1 MTQSSD
7 LQTRVNDILS
17 GRGKHKGVPV
27 PVPLE
32 TAALQRH
39 FSPFVNED
47 LERAVTLASRLMQI
61 AENKGGEAGIVS
73 ALEEIEQQS
82 ATEIPGLV
90 QYAVKLFITHYPQAR
105 ALIKVKPLE
114 ERQPNLIA
122 PSKALK
128 FAGKKPETTAEIEE
142 AGSTPPE
149 DKLDFWRE
157 DPLINEHHEH
167 WHIVYPTSGRPTS
180 SGGYELGDRHGEL
193 FAYMHEQMI
202 ARYDAERLAVG
213 LSRVD
218 RFSDYRATIPQGYN
232 PGDLKLRQ
240 EDGTWYQFRARPT
253 GATISDLTGD
263 FAGRPGAKLS
273 NQEAFRDRLFEAAK
287 SGIFQQ
293 LPSQEPV
300 KIDNLGN
307 TEEANINSVDYY
319 GSGNSSNNQIY
330 GNHHNDG
337 HIHLM
342 LFDNVLP
349 FGVMADTATAVRD
362 PIFWRWHKHIDSIF
376 HTWKEQQPPN
386 NFSDA
391 PPVKIRKSTTNG
403 KGTSLD
409 IILCRQDGL
418 PTEFN
423 GEQIA
428 SEAFGYSENPDQN
441 NWNSDFANTT
451 VKLSNGETVTTID
464 ELLTQMEQR
473 QIQLDDPSQ
482 TVTIDYLS
490 HDDFY
495 YFIRVENSSDQIQRL
510 TVRIFL
516 APETELE
523 DWASWIEMD
532 KFLYRLDGLQ
542 RAVIFRRADLSSV
555 IRKPALRPQDLADP
569 SSSLRDQQPWCDC
582 GWPYTM
588 LLPRGTTEGMEFRLF
603 VMFSSGDDLN
613 LPEQPECCTSISY
626 CGLQDTDYPDK
637 RDMGYPFNRPF
648 PNGISSA
655 IAQYDNMAS
664 RTIKIRCKNL

>member
-1 MTQSSD
+1 MTQTGD
-7 LQTRVNDILS
+7 LQTKVNDILS
-17 GRGKHKGVPV
+17 GHGKEKGASGAT
-27 PVPLE
+27 PLE
-32 TAALQRH
+32 TAASQRH

-47 LERAVTLASRLMQI
+47 LERAVALASELMRI

-73 ALEEIEQQS
+73 ALQEIEQKS
-82 ATEIPGLV
+82 GTEIPGLV

-105 ALIKVKPLE
+105 ALVKVKPLE
-114 ERQPNLIA
+114 ERQANLIA

-128 FAGKKPETTAEIEE
+128 FAGEE

-149 DKLDFWRE
+149 NILDFWRE

-167 WHIVYPTSGRPTS
+167 WHIVYPMSGRPS
-180 SGGYELGDRHGEL
+180 PSGGYELGDRHGEL

-213 LSRVD
+213 LQRVD

-232 PGDLKLRQ
+232 PGNLRLRND
-240 EDGTWYQFRARPT
+240 DGTWYQFRARPA

-263 FAGRPGAKLS
+263 FAKRPGAKLV

-287 SGIFQQ
+287 TGIFQE
-293 LPSQEPV
+293 LPSQKPV

-319 GSGNSSNNQIY
+319 GSGNEKNNLIY

-342 LFDNVLP
+342 LFDNISP
-349 FGVMADTATAVRD
+349 FGVMAETATAVRD

-376 HTWKEQQPPN
+376 HTWKEQQPPHD
-386 NFSDA
+386 FSDA
-391 PPVKIRKSTTNG
+391 PPVKIRKATTNG
-403 KGTSLD
+403 KATSLD

-418 PTEFN
+418 PAEFN

-428 SEAFGYSENPDQN
+428 SEAFGYSENPEQN
-441 NWNSDFANTT
+441 NWNTDFANTT
-451 VKLSNGETVTTID
+451 VKLSSGETVTTTD

-473 QIQLDDPSQ
+473 QIQLDDPPQ

-495 YFIRVENSSDQIQRL
+495 YFIRVENSSEQIQKL

-516 APETELE
+516 APETEVE
-523 DWASWIEMD
+523 DWSSWIEMD
-532 KFLYRLDGLQ
+532 KFLYRLDGSQ

-555 IRKPALRPQDLADP
+555 IRKPALRPEDLANPD
-569 SSSLRDQQPWCDC
+569 SSLRDQQPWCDC

-588 LLPRGTTEGMEFRLF
+588 LLPRGTSEGMGFRLF

-648 PNGISSA
+648 PKGISSA
-655 IAQYDNMAS
+655 IAQYDNMAW

>member
-1 MTQSSD
+1 MTQTGD
-7 LQTRVNDILS
+7 LQTKVNDILS
-17 GRGKHKGVPV
+17 GHGKEKGASGAT
-27 PVPLE
+27 PLE
-32 TAALQRH
+32 TAASQRH

-47 LERAVTLASRLMQI
+47 LERAVALASELMRI

-73 ALEEIEQQS
+73 ALQEIEQKRG
-82 ATEIPGLV
+82 TEIPGLV

-105 ALIKVKPLE
+105 ALVKVKPLE
-114 ERQPNLIA
+114 ERQANLIA

-128 FAGKKPETTAEIEE
+128 LAGEQ

-167 WHIVYPTSGRPTS
+167 WHIVYPTEGRPS
-180 SGGYELGDRHGEL
+180 PSGSPELGDRHGEL

-213 LSRVD
+213 LQRVD

-232 PGDLKLRQ
+232 PGNLRLRND
-240 EDGTWYQFRARPT
+240 DGTWYQFRARPA
-253 GATISDLTGD
+253 GATISDLTVPP
-263 FAGRPGAKLS
+263 FVTRPGGKLS

-287 SGIFQQ
+287 TGIFQQ

-307 TEEANINSVDYY
+307 TEEGNMNSVAGDPKT
-319 GSGNSSNNQIY
+319 NEIY

-342 LFDNVLP
+342 LFDNITP
-349 FGVMADTATAVRD
+349 FGVMAETATAVRD
-362 PIFWRWHKHIDSIF
+362 PIFWRWHKHVDSIF
-376 HTWKEQQPPN
+376 HTWKEQQPPHD
-386 NFSDA
+386 FSDA
-391 PPVKIRKSTTNG
+391 PPVKIRKATTNG
-403 KGTSLD
+403 KATSLD

-418 PTEFN
+418 PAEFN

-428 SEAFGYSENPDQN
+428 SEAFGYSENPEQN
-441 NWNSDFANTT
+441 NWNTDFANTT
-451 VKLSNGETVTTID
+451 VKLSSGETVTTTD

-473 QIQLDDPSQ
+473 QIQLDDPPQ

-495 YFIRVENSSDQIQRL
+495 YFIRVENSSDRIQKL

-516 APETELE
+516 APETEIE
-523 DWASWIEMD
+523 DWSSWIEMD
-532 KFLYRLDGLQ
+532 KFLYRLDGSQ
-542 RAVIFRRADLSSV
+542 RAVIFRRADISSV
-555 IRKPALRPQDLADP
+555 IRKPALRPKDLANPD
-569 SSSLRDQQPWCDC
+569 SSLRDQQPWCDC

-588 LLPRGTTEGMEFRLF
+588 LLPRGTREGMGFRLF

-648 PNGISSA
+648 PKGISSA
-655 IAQYDNMAS
+655 IAQYDNMAW